1 LVGSAALIR
10 SSSAISIAST
20 KATLWFSTQC
30 RRLEAISM
38 ETRSASARAGQCTRA
53 VGRFAV
59 LSVSL
64 FAVPAAATTTLGTV
78 SSSSIQPPSFAA
90 TKNYRVGRNPWSVA
104 IGDLNGDRKPDLAV
118 ANYSGPSVSV
128 LMNRGDGSFRAA
140 RNFATG
146 RQWQDLPV
154 GLAIGD
160 LTGDGKPDLAVAN
173 AVTKGGRGV
182 ILFVNKGGGTFRA
195 ERRFVTAVQPEAVAI
210 GELNGDKKPDLVAV
224 SHDDQAVSVLLN
236 KGGGRFAAKV
246 NYRTGAGPR
255 SVAIGDLTGDHKP
268 DLVTPNENVRTVSLL
283 VNKGDGTFE
292 SKRDFR
298 TGRVPSAVAIGDLNG
313 DGKPDLA
320 AVNNWSGTISV
331 LTNSGGGNFEPRR
344 DFPTARS
351 PDAVKIADLNG
362 DRRPDIANIDYG
374 RNSISVL
381 VNSGDGNF
389 EPRLDYAAG
398 GEPASLAR
406 GDLNGDGKVDLATA
420 HGESDDSVG
429 VLLARPGLCTVQDV
443 RVVTVEDAKRML
455 ARANC
460 RLGKIRRAYS
470 NRVEKGLILSQKPR
484 PGTVLP
490 KLGKVD
496 VRVSRG
502 RKQ

>member
-1 LVGSAALIR
+1 
-10 SSSAISIAST
+10 
-20 KATLWFSTQC
+20 
-30 RRLEAISM
+30 M
-38 ETRSASARAGQCTRA
+38 ETRSAPARAVQCARA

-90 TKNYRVGRNPWSVA
+90 TKNYRVGRNPAAVA

-118 ANYSGPSVSV
+118 ANSEDPSISV

-140 RNFATG
+140 RNFPTG
-146 RQWQDLPV
+146 TENDVPGV
-154 GLAIGD
+154 VAIGN
-160 LTGDGKPDLAVAN
+160 LTGDSKPDLAVSNGAS
-173 AVTKGGRGV
+173 TGRGV
-182 ILFVNKGGGTFRA
+182 IVLTNKGGGTFRA
-195 ERRFVTAVQPEAVAI
+195 ERRFLPNIHPAAVAI
-210 GELNGDKKPDLVAV
+210 ADLNGDKILDLIAV
-224 SHDDQAVSVLLN
+224 RFGVDAVSVLLN
-236 KGGGRFAAKV
+236 KAGGRFAANV
-246 NYRTGAGPR
+246 DYGTGAGPT

-268 DLVTPNENVRTVSLL
+268 DLVTGNENANTVSLL
-283 VNKGDGTFE
+283 VNKGDGRFE
-292 SKRDFR
+292 SKRDSR
-298 TGRVPSAVAIGDLNG
+298 TGRNPTAVAIGDLNA
-313 DGKPDLA
+313 DGKPDV
-320 AVNNWSGTISV
+320 AVSNNWSRTISL
-331 LTNSGGGNFEPRR
+331 LTNGGEGRFEPRR
-344 DFPTARS
+344 DFPTAGG
-351 PDAVKIADLNG
+351 PDGVTIADLNG
-362 DRRPDIANIDYG
+362 DRRPDLATTAPL
-374 RNSISVL
+374 RNSVSIL
-381 VNSGDGNF
+381 VNRGDGKF

-398 GEPASLAR
+398 GSPSTSSLER

-420 HGESDDSVG
+420 YDDPVDGVG

-443 RVVTVEDAKRML
+443 RLVTVKDAKRML

-470 NRVEKGLILSQKPR
+470 NRVQKGLVLSQKPK

-490 KLGKVD
+490 KFGKVD

>member
-1 LVGSAALIR
+1 
-10 SSSAISIAST
+10 
-20 KATLWFSTQC
+20 
-30 RRLEAISM
+30 
-38 ETRSASARAGQCTRA
+38 
-53 VGRFAV
+53 
-59 LSVSL
+59 LSVAL
-64 FAVPAAATTTLGTV
+64 FGVPAAATTLGV
-78 SSSSIQPPSFAA
+78 SAASSTSAPSFAA
-90 TKNYRVGRNPWSVA
+90 TRNYRVGGDPTAVA
-104 IGDLNGDRKPDLAV
+104 IGDLNGDRKLDLAV
-118 ANYSGPSVSV
+118 VNYSWPSVSV
-128 LMNRGDGSFRAA
+128 LTNRGDGSFRAA

-154 GLAIGD
+154 DLAIGD

-173 AVTKGGRGV
+173 AVTKGRGV
-182 ILFVNKGGGTFRA
+182 ILFVNKGSGTFRA

-224 SHDDQAVSVLLN
+224 SHDAAAVSVLLN

-246 NYRTGAGPR
+246 DYRTGAGPG
-255 SVAIGDLTGDHKP
+255 SIAIGDLTGDHKP
-268 DLVTPNENVRTVSLL
+268 DLVTANENVRTVSLH

-298 TGRVPSAVAIGDLNG
+298 TGRVPRAVAIGDLNA

-320 AVNNWSGTISV
+320 AVNTWGGGTISV
-331 LTNSGGGNFEPRR
+331 LTNSGGGSFEPRR
-344 DFPTARS
+344 DFPTGRFA
-351 PDAVKIADLNG
+351 DAVMIADLNG
-362 DRRPDIANIDYG
+362 DRRPDLANLDDG

-398 GEPASLAR
+398 GSPTSLAR

-420 HGESDDSVG
+420 YHRPVDGVG

-443 RVVTVEDAKRML
+443 RVMTVEEAKRML

-460 RLGKIRRAYS
+460 RLARSAAPTRSVSRTVSSSRRSPSPGRCCRSLARSTFSSAAARGLNGDANPARGRIRRLPLPVRRECIAG
-470 NRVEKGLILSQKPR
+470 RASQLPSVAPVAPHR
-484 PGTVLP
+484 PELA
-490 KLGKVD
+490 
-496 VRVSRG
+496 SA
-502 RKQ
+502 